1 MRNFFLIGWT
11 TFLFSCSSINEKNTT
26 IENVKEPV
34 VTTAK
39 EKHLVKYKLPELP
52 DELFF
57 AGEKIPLE
65 KEEVRNKLMRELI
78 IHSNR
83 HSKTLI
89 MLKEINYWEDYIKQI
104 LTKNNVSEDFF
115 YLAIAESELDNNIES
130 PAKAMGMWQLMEA
143 TAKEYGLIINK
154 EIDERRNPEKATK
167 AACDYLKEAKSK
179 FGSWSSAAASYNR
192 GMNGLRN
199 ALMEQKV
206 ESIYD
211 LYLNRETSRYM
222 YRILSLKLILENP
235 LKYGFDVKEI
245 ETNRPV
251 SFEKVLL
258 PKGEYNTVDLAK
270 QNNVTFAELKK
281 YNPWLVDVKS
291 YKLKNDFDSLFICLP
306 K

>member
-1 MRNFFLIGWT
+1 MQNLFLIGLT
-11 TFLFSCSSINEKNTT
+11 ILLFSCSSINENNLETKSLNKKA
-26 IENVKEPV
+26 I
-34 VTTAK
+34 AK
-39 EKHLVKYKLPELP
+39 QATPIKYKLPELP
-52 DELFF
+52 QELFF

-65 KEEVRNKLMRELI
+65 KEEVKNKLMRELI

-89 MLKEINYWEDYIKQI
+89 MLKEINYWEGYIKQI
-104 LTKNNVSEDFF
+104 LKENNVSEDFF

-143 TAKEYGLIINK
+143 TAKEYGLIINQ
-154 EIDERRNPEKATK
+154 EIDERRNPEKATVV
-167 AACDYLKEAKSK
+167 ACDYLKDAKTK

-192 GMNGLRN
+192 GMNGLNN
-199 ALMEQKV
+199 ALTEQKV
-206 ESIYD
+206 DNIYD
-211 LYLNRETSRYM
+211 LYLNNETSRYI

-235 LKYGFDVKEI
+235 QKYGFDVKKE
-245 ETNRPV
+245 ETNSAI